1 LYLKSKNFSPEEKAM
16 NTRSKLMGVVAVS
29 VFVVSGFVGFSAETA
44 TAKKRLAS
52 VGAYRRFDRTRH
64 SAGR

>member
-1 LYLKSKNFSPEEKAM
+1 M